1 MSNGAPAADET
12 AAGVLICDDNESLR
26 ILLTLIVD
34 SSPGLHVVGEA
45 ADGNQAIAEAIRV
58 RPNVIM
64 LDLAMPNRSGLAAL
78 PELRRVAPDAQIIVF
93 SGFASGSVAD
103 QAIALGATTYLEKGA
118 PPDTILATIEAAVAN
133 ATAVPASLIKL
144 A

>member
-12 AAGVLICDDNESLR
+12 AAGVLICVDNESLR
-26 ILLTLIVD
+26 TLLTLIVD

-103 QAIALGATTYLEKGA
+103 Q
-118 PPDTILATIEAAVAN
+118 
-133 ATAVPASLIKL
+133 
-144 A
+144 